1 MKIATIKTKIWNFFE
16 FSNQYIKIK
25 ITMKITKT
33 GPNGLALIK
42 SFEGFVG
49 TPYKD
54 SVGIPTIGYG
64 ATFYPGGKKVT
75 MQDQAINESQATQLL
90 ESMLGQFEQYV
101 DSFCIDS
108 INQNQFDALVSFC
121 YNLGPAS
128 LKSSTL
134 LKKVNINPNDPTIK
148 DEFGKWVMAGGHPLP
163 GLVRRRAAEA
173 ELYFTPVT

>member
-1 MKIATIKTKIWNFFE
+1 
-16 FSNQYIKIK
+16 
-25 ITMKITKT
+25 MKITKT
-33 GPNGLALIK
+33 GEKGLALIK

-49 TPYKD
+49 NPYKD

-64 ATFYPGGKKVT
+64 ATFYPDGKKVT
-75 MQDQAINESQATQLL
+75 LTDTPINESQATDLL
-90 ESMLGQFEQYV
+90 KVMISQFEQYV
-101 DSFCIDS
+101 DSFCVDS

-134 LKKVNINPNDPTIK
+134 LKKVNINPNDPTIRG
-148 DEFGKWVMAGGHPLP
+148 EFGKWVMAGGKALP

-173 ELYFTPVT
+173 DLYFTPVS